1 MSTKEIKVPDIGDA
15 KDVEVIEVLVSEGDS
30 VNKEDSLIVV
40 ESDKATMEIPSSGAG
55 KIKELKVK
63 VGDKVSEGT
72 LILIVE
78 ESGGSDKDKDDG
90 KDKAK
95 ENDEKKSK
103 DEEKQDKSDK
113 DDKEEKKKTADSKP
127 KGEGKE
133 ETVKVPDIGDAK
145 DVEVIEINVKEGDSV
160 EKDDTLI
167 VVEGEKATMEI
178 PAPFAGTV
186 KSIAL
191 KVGDKVSQ
199 GSTIGVMKSEA
210 DSEEEKSGQAEEAK
224 DKDQDKT
231 EAKSGAHQSDFAAEG
246 RGTVL
251 HAPMPIEP
259 GRDAP
264 VPDYPLQ
271 RKGGDGKAL
280 HASPAIRRF
289 ARELGVNL
297 EKITATGPKGRILK
311 EDVQSFVKFELN
323 RPKPTTSAAG
333 AAPELPT
340 IDYSKWGE
348 IETTSLTRIQKVSSV
363 NLHRNWITI
372 PHVTQHEDAD
382 ITEMENFRQSLKSE
396 AEKKGIKLTPL
407 VFVMKAL
414 VNTLKAF
421 PTFNASL
428 SNDGETLVLK
438 KYWHIGIA
446 VDTPDGLVVPVVK
459 DVDKKSL
466 FDLSEELA
474 EISKK
479 ARDKK
484 LGVDAMQGS
493 TFTISSLGGIGGTY
507 FTPIV
512 AWPNV
517 AILGLSRNTMKPVWD
532 GKEFKPRLMLP
543 MSLSYD
549 HRVIDGAVGARFITH
564 LGANLNDIRRLL
576 L

>member
-1 MSTKEIKVPDIGDA
+1 MSTKEINVPDIGDA
-15 KDVEVIEVLVSEGDS
+15 KDVEVIEVLVKAGDS
-30 VNKEDSLIVV
+30 VAKDDSLIVV
-40 ESDKATMEIPSSGAG
+40 EGDKATMEIPSSAAG
-55 KIKELKVK
+55 TVKELKVK
-63 VGDKVSEGT
+63 VGDKVSQGS
-72 LILIVE
+72 LVLLLE
-78 ESGGSDKDKDDG
+78 ESSAAPKTPEPA
-90 KDKAK
+90 KATSETAAETK
-95 ENDEKKSK
+95 KASPEVSNAEPEKRGVS
-103 DEEKQDKSDK
+103 Q
-113 DDKEEKKKTADSKP
+113 A
-127 KGEGKE
+127 KGEAKE

-145 DVEVIEINVKEGDSV
+145 DVEVIEISVKAGDSV

-186 KSIAL
+186 QSMAL

-199 GSTIGVMKSEA
+199 GSVIGVF
-210 DSEEEKSGQAEEAK
+210 
-224 DKDQDKT
+224 KT
-231 EAKSGAHQSDFAAEG
+231 EAASSEATSASTSASVPAPSAATESAS
-246 RGTVL
+246 TVL
-251 HAPMPIEP
+251 HAPMPVEQ

-264 VPDYPLQ
+264 VPDYPFQ
-271 RKGGDGKAL
+271 RKTGEGKAL

-297 EKITATGPKGRILK
+297 EKVTATGPKGRLLK

-323 RPKPTTSAAG
+323 RPKPTASAAG

-372 PHVTQHEDAD
+372 PHVTQHDDAD

-517 AILGLSRNTMKPVWD
+517 AILGLSRNTTKPVWD

>member
-15 KDVEVIEVLVSEGDS
+15 TDVDVIEISVSVGDA
-30 VNKEDSLIVV
+30 VEKEDTLIVV
-40 ESDKATMEIPSSGAG
+40 EGEKATMEIPSSASGTV
-55 KIKELKVK
+55 KEIKLK
-63 VGDKVSEGT
+63 VGDKVSQGS
-72 LILIVE
+72 LILLLE
-78 ESGGSDKDKDDG
+78 ESAG
-90 KDKAK
+90 AA
-95 ENDEKKSK
+95 
-103 DEEKQDKSDK
+103 KSDAPK
-113 DDKEEKKKTADSKP
+113 AATSKTESTKTETAKSESSKAEAAKPAEKTEQKAAPASGAAKS
-127 KGEGKE
+127 

-145 DVEVIEINVKEGDSV
+145 DVDVIEVSVKAGDKV

-178 PAPFAGTV
+178 PAPFAGV
-186 KSIAL
+186 VESISL

-199 GSTIGVMKSEA
+199 GSVIGIL
-210 DSEEEKSGQAEEAK
+210 
-224 DKDQDKT
+224 KT
-231 EAKSGAHQSDFAAEG
+231 SAGESAAAPAPAPASASSGASAESAPS
-246 RGTVL
+246 VVQ
-251 HAPMPIEP
+251 APMPEATS

-264 VPDYPLQ
+264 VPDYPFQ
-271 RKGGDGKAL
+271 RRGAEGKTV
-280 HASPAIRRF
+280 HASPAVRRF
-289 ARELGVNL
+289 ARELGVDMAKVN
-297 EKITATGPKGRILK
+297 ASGPKGRVLK

-323 RPKPTTSAAG
+323 RPKPVASGAG
-333 AAPELPT
+333 GMPELPK

-348 IETTSLTRIQKVSSV
+348 VETTTLTRIQKVSSV
-363 NLHRNWITI
+363 NLHRNWVTI
-372 PHVTQHEDAD
+372 PHVTQHDDAD
-382 ITEMENFRQSLKSE
+382 ITEMEAFRQSLKAE

-459 DVDKKSL
+459 DVDQKSL
-466 FDLSEELA
+466 FDLSVELA
-474 EISKK
+474 DISKK

-484 LGVDAMQGS
+484 LGVDGMQGS

-517 AILGLSRNTMKPVWD
+517 AILGLSRNTTKPVWD
-532 GKEFKPRLMLP
+532 GKQFVPRLMLP

-564 LGANLNDIRRLL
+564 LGENLNDIRRLL